1 MTMLINFFIVLHF
14 PSSKFIFVAT
24 IIVYMP
30 IRNLSIV
37 FIRFYKIF
45 YVFYTKGVRFQNT
58 KVIFLDCIE

>member
-1 MTMLINFFIVLHF
+1 
-14 PSSKFIFVAT
+14 
-24 IIVYMP
+24 MP

-37 FIRFYKIF
+37 FIRIYKIF